1 MLVFTKCAWN
11 VTHAAKECF
20 LALSLL
26 MALAL
31 GANHHYSAVS
41 LDHFALIAHRFYGRS
56 YFHFIFSLMLLLLRI
71 FIPHCERLILR

>member
-26 MALAL
+26 MALVL
-31 GANHHYSAVS
+31 GANNHNLAFSFDDSA
-41 LDHFALIAHRFYGRS
+41 FIAHRLYRRS
-56 YFHFIFSLMLLLLRI
+56 YFHYCFLRKFFFLNI
-71 FIPHCERLILR
+71 RFCCAR